1 MKNRFVPKSEFVRN
15 VLTLMTGTSIAQAI
29 PIALSP
35 VLTRIYGPDEF
46 GLFALY
52 TGVALVLSVI
62 ATGRYEL
69 AIMLPE
75 KEEDA
80 AELVKFASVITIFFS
95 LIVLVTILIF
105 SDGLSV
111 LLGNKD
117 IFGWLFFLPATILFS
132 GFYQILNYW
141 FNRKRKFTILAKNRV
156 VQNSSTAAGQFLFS
170 NGGMGLV
177 FGVIFGQLLSL
188 VFLIRKLFKDDHKYF
203 GRLEKNRMIDVGKR
217 YISFPKYD
225 VPTSALNVA
234 ASQAPNILF
243 TTFFSAQFAG
253 FFYLTQRVL
262 QAPISLISTS
272 ILDVFKEEASKSYR
286 ETGQSKLIYVK
297 TAKWLMLI
305 TIIPSF
311 LAFFVIEDLF
321 KFFFGSEWLEAGI
334 YAKILI
340 PSLALRFVVNPLSFM
355 VYIAEKQKINFF
367 GMLFLFLWITASFV
381 FSDSA
386 RTTVVN
392 ISLGYCLNY
401 LFYFYYSAKL
411 AKVI

>member
-1 MKNRFVPKSEFVRN
+1 MNSKFIPKSEFVRN

-35 VLTRIYGPDEF
+35 ILTRIYGPEEL
-46 GLFALY
+46 GLFAVY

-80 AELVKFASVITIFFS
+80 AELIKLSSLVTVFFS
-95 LIVLVTILIF
+95 LVVLCIILIF
-105 SDGLSV
+105 PLELSN
-111 LLGNKD
+111 LLGNRD
-117 IFGWLFFLPATILFS
+117 IYKWLFFLPITILFS

-141 FNRKRKFTILAKNRV
+141 FNRKKKFRTLAKNRV
-156 VQNSSTAAGQFLFS
+156 LQNSSTGAGQLSFS
-170 NGGMGLV
+170 NGGIGLLFGYV
-177 FGVIFGQLLSL
+177 FGQFISL
-188 VFLIRKLFKDDHKYF
+188 VFLARELYKGNHKYF
-203 GRLEKNRMIDVGKR
+203 YEFKFKIMLKLGKR
-217 YISFPKYD
+217 YINFPKYD
-225 VPTSALNVA
+225 VPTTALNVA
-234 ASQAPNILF
+234 AAQAPNILF
-243 TTFFSAQFAG
+243 TTFFAAQFAG

-272 ILDVFKEEASKSYR
+272 ILDVFKEEASKAYR
-286 ETGQSKLIYVK
+286 ETGQCKFVYMK
-297 TAKWLMLI
+297 TAKWLLLI

-311 LAFFVIEDLF
+311 LMFFFIEDLF
-321 KFFFGSEWLEAGI
+321 AFFFGSEWVEAGI

-340 PSLALRFVVNPLSFM
+340 PSLALRFIVSPLSFM

-367 GMLFLFLWITASFV
+367 GMLFLFSWIMLSFI
-381 FSDSA
+381 FGNSA
-386 RTTVVN
+386 RLTVVG
-392 ISLGYCLNY
+392 ISFGYCINY